1 MHVATSTEVG
11 TAAEPPAVLTAL
23 RRQIEGFTRTELALI
38 ALALTLPL
46 AYHDSFLIA
55 AWTPRMALLLFA
67 LPLGACLLI
76 SDALHG
82 DAGSIAAVG
91 FLVVCTLS
99 TAVNGVP
106 LWVLHGG
113 FGREASLVY
122 LLGLFGFWAIGKRS
136 SADAVRFAL
145 GALGIGLAINGVIA
159 VLQVVFTPGRG
170 ALSMLGSRPAALL
183 SNPVYFGAC
192 FAGATVWAAQMAA
205 RGRLS
210 PRWSVATI
218 SFFAMSVTLS
228 GSRIAAAAAMVG
240 LGAAVVTAGRDGRR
254 WVLLGSALGIAVGT
268 LISGLTDSRGVGQRT
283 ETKLDG
289 RLDIWQY
296 AWDAFLDR
304 PITGYGLG
312 QFRRAVQPY
321 FEPEF
326 VARHANTAATQAWP
340 DAHNL
345 IVQYTVIGGLPAIA
359 LLGWFAYAVT
369 RTSRGPMAWAGLT
382 IAITW
387 LFQPVQLA
395 TGPFAMLLF
404 GMAAAPLLRPG
415 VKEAETTG
423 RATTLVSALLAL
435 GLLLGASLVVLDNR
449 LNTSRDRGDAA
460 SFTSWARIALDDPLI
475 AALAASI
482 TDNNDQPELAI
493 EWSEVAVRL
502 EPFDV
507 IPLSVLAIRRL
518 RAGDEDAALDDIRA
532 ALEIDPWHPE
542 VLRSARIIGL
552 LTGDIELESEA
563 TYRTCVVDHFGDTAE
578 CSDYGATAGS
588 TSSSSSAVSSSQA
601 DGLTRH
607 SSSSAASSRASSSR

>member
-1 MHVATSTEVG
+1 MENYRVAVATSTDVG
-11 TAAEPPAVLTAL
+11 PAAEPPSVSSAV
-23 RRQIEGFTRTELALI
+23 REKIDGFSGVELALVT
-38 ALALTLPL
+38 LALMLPL

-67 LPLGACLLI
+67 LPLGAYLLI
-76 SDALHG
+76 SDAFHG
-82 DAGSIAAVG
+82 DAGSIAAVS
-91 FLVVCTLS
+91 FLAMCALS
-99 TAVNGVP
+99 TVVNGVP

-122 LLGLFGFWAIGKRS
+122 LLGLFGFWAIGKRAS
-136 SADAVRFAL
+136 SSAVRFAI
-145 GALGIGLAINGVIA
+145 GALGVGLTINGVIA
-159 VLQVVFTPGRG
+159 VLQVIFTPGRG

-192 FAGATVWAAQMAA
+192 FAGATVWAAHMTA

-210 PRWSVATI
+210 PRWSIAAI
-218 SFFAMSVTLS
+218 SFFAMSLTLS
-228 GSRIAAAAAMVG
+228 GSRIAAVAAIIGVGSAVVIAEKEGRSWVLAGSG
-240 LGAAVVTAGRDGRR
+240 LGV
-254 WVLLGSALGIAVGT
+254 AVGT
-268 LISGLTDSRGVGQRT
+268 LIAELTDSRGVGQRA

-289 RLDIWQY
+289 RLDIWRY

-304 PITGYGLG
+304 PIVGYGLG
-312 QFRRAVQPY
+312 QFRRAVQPF

-340 DAHNL
+340 DAHNV

-359 LLGWFAYAVT
+359 LLGWFAYTAA

-395 TGPFAMLLF
+395 TGPVAMLVL
-404 GMAAAPLLRPG
+404 GMAAAPAVRLR
-415 VKEAETTG
+415 ERDRETTG
-423 RATTLVSALLAL
+423 RAPTHISVLLVL
-435 GLLLGASLVVLDNR
+435 GLVMGASLVILDNR

-460 SFTSWARIALDDPLI
+460 TFTSWSRIALDDPLL

-482 TDNNDQPELAI
+482 NDSHDRPDLAL

-507 IPLSVLAIRRL
+507 IPLSILAIRRL
-518 RAGDEDAALDDIRA
+518 RAGDEDIALDLIRE
-532 ALEIDPWHPE
+532 ALTLDPWHPE
-542 VLRSARIIGL
+542 VLRNARIIGL
-552 LTGDIELESEA
+552 LTGDSELESEA
-563 TYRTCVVDHFGDTAE
+563 NYRICVVNQFGDDTG
-578 CSDYGATAGS
+578 CSD
-588 TSSSSSAVSSSQA
+588 
-601 DGLTRH
+601 
-607 SSSSAASSRASSSR
+607 